1 MARRL
6 PPAAW
11 GSRGALS
18 TRQPAPASPI
28 PRGGPRAA
36 GRSRPSPLWPGVLTS
51 GGLQATW
58 AVTRR
63 GGGVDEQLLEQ
74 RPKSEGG
81 GEASPGPTHC
91 PGQQRTGPKLIR
103 VAGRLGGRSWPAW
116 WLHGGGQW
124 ARGSPLRSTFTG
136 EVGSTQDTETPGV
149 EGCACPRG
157 PRPLPA
163 ARRSPTLPAGTRGQE
178 TLRDAPRGASE
189 TRSPRAR
196 PARTRSRPRPALLG
210 RVCFI
215 NTGY

>member
-1 MARRL
+1 MTCLKRKTKMNAGSSGDTKL
-6 PPAAW
+6 PRWQEGSHPQPGGLGCPEHTPA
-11 GSRGALS
+11 S
-18 TRQPAPASPI
+18 PPASPI

-51 GGLQATW
+51 AGLQATW

-124 ARGSPLRSTFTG
+124 ARGSPLRSTFTW
-136 EVGSTQDTETPGV
+136 EVGSTQDTETPGGGGLRLSPGTTAPARCS
-149 EGCACPRG
+149 EKPH
-157 PRPLPA
+157 A
-163 ARRSPTLPAGTRGQE
+163 ARGNEGSGDA
-178 TLRDAPRGASE
+178 LRCPQGSQ
-189 TRSPRAR
+189 
-196 PARTRSRPRPALLG
+196 
-210 RVCFI
+210 
-215 NTGY
+215 